1 MPYSLKHNV
10 LPSSASIMPC
20 MVICLVL
27 RNLDVSTE
35 QLLAR

>member
-1 MPYSLKHNV
+1 MPYALKHNA

-20 MVICLVL
+20 MFICLVL
-27 RNLDVSTE
+27 SNLDVSTE